1 MHMYKNYR
9 ISLLGK
15 RGGRLFGSFPHL
27 WSRNHHLCYSY
38 LVFLYFGL
46 LGCVHGVF
54 DQGCILVDHRL
65 YTRLAT
71 PARTH
76 VFARPPF
83 NSPHPPTYH
92 LAPYP
97 APISPSPPPSL
108 TLSDS
113 ISLSCLV
120 FSRAVPTRFTSAM
133 LFAHPL
139 YHTLSLSTRAC
150 LINPVLSP
158 IYRPLVFI
166 VLVFFPLF
174 ARSLRKIC
182 PSLLELFSFS
192 NSLNFD
198 ASSQGV
204 SKN

>member
-1 MHMYKNYR
+1 MLFLSR
-9 ISLLGK
+9 FPLLWPSG
-15 RGGRLFGSFPHL
+15 
-27 WSRNHHLCYSY
+27 LCTW
-38 LVFLYFGL
+38 GL
-46 LGCVHGVF
+46 RS
-54 DQGCILVDHRL
+54 RL
-65 YTRLAT
+65 YSG
-71 PARTH
+71 
-76 VFARPPF
+76 RPPLVYAPRNTCKNARF
-83 NSPHPPTYH
+83 RSSSLQFPSSTHIPPCP
-92 LAPYP
+92 LSCPYLSL
-97 APISPSPPPSL
+97 SPSLPYSL
-108 TLSDS
+108 RPS

-204 SKN
+204 GKN